1 MAALRKPSLQ
11 RITTRLH
18 HEHLRRNVASA
29 GLRNGWGRRLL
40 AFVRRHWRVSLL
52 MAIALYGVVGT
63 ITALVP
69 PTDYGPQIPGD
80 LTDYFRDLQTINLAL
95 LGAQATLL
103 GLVYPLV
110 IALVGMLFETRSS
123 TGHRLQIYFSETEA
137 APVGGLA
144 LAYIAFVALQSL
156 LYAQLELKVVGAITV
171 LNVLWFAVNLL
182 GLAFFVLR
190 SLDFV
195 QPTRRVR
202 LTRSYIANVAWRDQ
216 LRSLMLANRWVNAAT
231 YKYLPQDPEDS
242 EFTITPFISDKDL
255 VSRDF
260 SRPRRL
266 IDIRFGVLSVALK
279 ARAKRALAEDKEI
292 RTTLAGWPDQDYA
305 SRAVLVRGVG
315 ETNWSERRLFLAAFR
330 FGPVSHRDP
339 IPTTEGLLAEGA
351 ADLVSLFDAGR
362 LDDFKARLR
371 ELLEQHGLYYQL
383 AQTPQDPGDTPFNYG
398 AMDSGFQTLAME
410 WVRAYIPLLDRLA
423 EQLSS
428 DPKFLDSAASL
439 AARLQRRVGGAPHE
453 ATRALFFPT
462 MYLVRGLLLNAT
474 RARVLTS
481 ESPPEPTFT
490 FAGPKGDAYAR
501 AWQDV
506 VGGWETFA
514 DALAPL
520 ATNKPAPWPRIRA
533 MAPGLARHLRDTAM
547 MVAVVAQSG
556 ETTAIR
562 WTVDL
567 MLKWDERVRRVWP
580 TSGQSWAVERALPTL
595 ALTSREWEAVPAS
608 LYRHG
613 DRPAEPID
621 VFDAA
626 IENAWRDTLLVL
638 VCSLIGRSVSPS
650 PGVMNDGAAMAA
662 CALFQNREFDTGASY
677 HPRSA
682 PLVTEEILRS
692 ILRLV
697 GEAGNDDAAYGRSI
711 EELAEQ
717 ISRLEGPNY
726 ISGRVYG
733 WSGEASL
740 WGQNTTHG
748 LLIAASLN
756 TPSPGRTGKIGVSG
770 TIRTLLLPSSDEAR
784 RAIIRHLEGI
794 RDALPHIDRVHGAG
808 IASAL
813 TASAIDVPEF
823 EARLERVREWLD
835 YCLAIIQAAREQV
848 LLSAPVDKA
857 ALRAISDA
865 AQSRGFSKEAGA
877 FPVSAFAA
885 VDRSSDALKPMVYR
899 QTHVRRGA
907 YVSPPM
913 DDRMGSEGEWW
924 AHELVGRVGEIV
936 LLDVLETSNPSRRSP
951 RSAATYWKALSEALE
966 AVRSTGQ
973 SPVVIRPHRQ
983 DPKCLWDW
991 THGHGD
997 RPSDFAFVRQ
1007 PNGDD
1012 SYDFH
1017 LNGTPVY
1024 SSRAANGA
1032 TWVFGL
1038 ERLERL
1044 TFRSFGEEGLTTLT
1058 LDPDAASP
1066 WSASLRLEWGR
1077 KVRLSDGPAFR
1088 ITHPKPSS

>member
-1 MAALRKPSLQ
+1 M
-11 RITTRLH
+11 
-18 HEHLRRNVASA
+18 
-29 GLRNGWGRRLL
+29 L

-52 MAIALYGVVGT
+52 VAIALYGVVGT

-80 LTDYFRDLQTINLAL
+80 LADYFRDLQTINLAL

-137 APVGGLA
+137 ASVGGLA
-144 LAYIAFVALQSL
+144 LTYIAFVALQSL

-171 LNVLWFAVNLL
+171 LNVIWFAINLL

-190 SLDFV
+190 SLDFI

-202 LTRSYIANVAWRDQ
+202 LTRSYIANIAWRDQ
-216 LRSLMLANRWVNAAT
+216 LRGLMLANRWVNAAR
-231 YKYLPQDPEDS
+231 YKYLPEDAAES
-242 EFTITPFISDKDL
+242 EFTITPFISDADL
-255 VSRDF
+255 VAREF
-260 SRPRRL
+260 SSPRRL
-266 IDIRFGVLSVALK
+266 RDIRFGVLSVALK
-279 ARAKRALAEDKEI
+279 ARTKRASAEDKEI
-292 RTTLAGWPDQDYA
+292 RTTLAGWPGQDYA

-315 ETNWSERRLFLAAFR
+315 EASWSERRLFLAAFR
-330 FGPVSHRDP
+330 FGPVSHADP

-371 ELLEQHGLYYQL
+371 ELLEQHALYYQL
-383 AQTPQDPGDTPFNYG
+383 AQTPQNPGDPPFNYG
-398 AMDSGFQTLAME
+398 AMDAGFQSLAMD

-423 EQLSS
+423 ERLSS
-428 DPKFLDSAASL
+428 DPKFLESAASL
-439 AARLQRRVGGAPHE
+439 AARLQHRVGSAPHE

-462 MYLVRGLLLNAT
+462 MYLVRGLLLTAT
-474 RARVLTS
+474 RSRTL
-481 ESPPEPTFT
+481 SPGTTPEPTFA
-490 FAGPKGDAYAR
+490 FSGPKADAYTR

-514 DALAPL
+514 EALAPL
-520 ATNKPAPWPRIRA
+520 GTSKPAPGWPQIRA
-533 MAPGLARHLRDTAM
+533 LAPGLARHLRDTAM
-547 MVAVVAQSG
+547 MVAVAAQSG
-556 ETTAIR
+556 ETIAIR
-562 WTVDL
+562 WTIDL
-567 MLKWDERVRRVWP
+567 MLKWDERNRRIWP
-580 TSGQSWAVERALPTL
+580 TSSQGWAVGRALPTL
-595 ALTSREWEAVPAS
+595 ELTSREWEAVPAS
-608 LYRHG
+608 LYRHD

-638 VCSLIGRSVSPS
+638 VCSLIGRSVSPA
-650 PGVMNDGAAMAA
+650 PGVVNDGAAMAA
-662 CALFQNREFDTGASY
+662 CALFQNREFDAGASY

-697 GEAGNDDAAYGRSI
+697 GESGRDDAAYGRSI

-756 TPSPGRTGKIGVSG
+756 TLPAGRTGKIGVSG
-770 TIRTLLLPSSDEAR
+770 TIRTLLLPASDEAR

-794 RDALPHIDRVHGAG
+794 RDALPGIDRVHGAG

-813 TASAIDVPEF
+813 TASVIDVPEL
-823 EARLERVREWLD
+823 ETRLDRVREWLEE
-835 YCLAIIQAAREQV
+835 CLSLIHVAREQV
-848 LLSAPVDKA
+848 LLSAPVDTA

-865 AQSRGFSKEAGA
+865 AQTKGFSKAEGA
-877 FPVSAFAA
+877 FPVSAFA
-885 VDRSSDALKPMVYR
+885 VIDQSSDALKPRVYR
-899 QTHVRRGA
+899 QTHVRRGS
-907 YVSPPM
+907 YVLPPM

-936 LLDVLETSNPSRRSP
+936 LLDVLEASTPSRRSP

-966 AVRSTGQ
+966 AVRATGQ

-991 THGHGD
+991 THGSGD

-1007 PNGDD
+1007 PNEDD

-1032 TWVFGL
+1032 TWVFGV
-1038 ERLERL
+1038 ERLDRL
-1044 TFRSFGEEGLTTLT
+1044 TFQSFGEEGLTKLT
-1058 LDPDAASP
+1058 LEPDAANP
-1066 WSASLRLEWGR
+1066 WSASLRLEWAR
-1077 KVRLSDGPAFR
+1077 RVRLSDGPAFR
-1088 ITHPKPSS
+1088 ISHPKPSS